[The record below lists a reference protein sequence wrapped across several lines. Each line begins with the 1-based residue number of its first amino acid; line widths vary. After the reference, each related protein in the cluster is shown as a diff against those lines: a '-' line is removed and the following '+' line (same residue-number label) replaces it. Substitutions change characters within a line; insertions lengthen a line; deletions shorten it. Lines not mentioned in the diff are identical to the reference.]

1 MRGSGTSRQSLKGI
15 KIINDKHRF
24 QGNYSDFFLSLYHS
38 IVGEIIF
45 FGLYYNVSSLGNNL
59 DIMSVILVVLYSVP
73 IILLYKS
80 KQLLY
85 LLLILVF
92 TPICTILSIFAA
104 GILFPLGEEDL
115 GAGLLILFVIGFN
128 YLFVFWEL
136 A

>member
-1 MRGSGTSRQSLKGI
+1 MINTGFKA
-15 KIINDKHRF
+15 IIVT
-24 QGNYSDFFLSLYHS
+24 FFLSLYHS

-59 DIMSVILVVLYSVP
+59 DIMSVILVALYSVP

-92 TPICTILSIFAA
+92 TPICTIL
-104 GILFPLGEEDL
+104 
-115 GAGLLILFVIGFN
+115 
-128 YLFVFWEL
+128 
-136 A
+136 